1 MTPRRRLVFAG
12 LLFALSATV
21 AFGQSASKLPMVAY
35 VYGSLPTS
43 ALTGPD
49 PANPNTR
56 AFVDRLRELGWEDGR
71 NVVLERHGAGG
82 SREQAQA
89 IFADVVGR
97 RVDLIYSAATAA
109 GTVIAIYAVKA
120 TRTIPIVFAGS
131 SDPIGMGL
139 VASLARPG
147 GNVTGVATG
156 ISFEIVGKRLE
167 LLKAL
172 APGIK
177 RVAYLDPK
185 GAPSYG
191 FAQQAATRL
200 GMTLTFVEVE
210 RSEQYD
216 NAFAIAARERSGA
229 VMVGAD
235 SVHQVH
241 GSRIAA
247 LASQRRLPV
256 AGYFS
261 GLPEAGGLMS
271 YGIDFLDLARNGAGY
286 VDKILRGAKSAD
298 LPVEQPRKFEFVVNA
313 KTARALGLTIPQS
326 VLLQADRVI
335 E

>member
-1 MTPRRRLVFAG
+1 MTTRRKF
-12 LLFALSATV
+12 LFAASLAALAPAA
-21 AFGQSASKLPMVAY
+21 AFGQGAAKRPVVAY

-71 NVVLERHGAGG
+71 NMVLERHGAGG
-82 SREQAQA
+82 SRERAQA
-89 IFADVVGR
+89 IFADVAGR
-97 RVDLIYSAATAA
+97 KVDVIYSAATAG
-109 GTVIAIYAVKA
+109 GTVIAVYAVKA

-131 SDPIGMGL
+131 SDPVGMGL

-147 GNVTGVATG
+147 ANVTGVATG

-177 RVAYLDPK
+177 RVAFLDPK

-191 FAQQAATRL
+191 FAQQAAARL
-200 GMTLTFVEVE
+200 GMTLVFVEVE
-210 RSEQYD
+210 QAEQYD
-216 NAFAIAARERSGA
+216 NAFAIAARERSDA

-247 LASQRRLPV
+247 LAAQRRLPV

-286 VDKILRGAKSAD
+286 VDKILRGAKPAD
-298 LPVEQPRKFEFVVNA
+298 LPVEQPRKFEFVVNL
-313 KTARALGLTIPQS
+313 KTARALGLAIPQS
-326 VLLQADRVI
+326 VLLRADRVI

>member
-1 MTPRRRLVFAG
+1 MTTRRRFLAAGAFA
-12 LLFALSATV
+12 ALASAG
-21 AFGQSASKLPMVAY
+21 ALGQAPAKRPVVAY

-49 PANPNTR
+49 PTNSNTR

-71 NVVLERHGAGG
+71 NVVLERHGAAG

-97 RVDLIYSAATAA
+97 KVDLIYAAATAS
-109 GTVIAIYAVKA
+109 GTVIALYAAKA

-131 SDPIGMGL
+131 SDPVGMGL

-147 GNVTGVATG
+147 ANVTGVATG
-156 ISFEIVGKRLE
+156 VSFEIVGKRLE

-172 APGIK
+172 APGIR

-191 FAQQAATRL
+191 FAQKAAARL
-200 GMTLTFVEVE
+200 GMTLIFVEVG
-210 RSEQYD
+210 RSEDYD
-216 NAFAIAARERSGA
+216 NAFTIAVREKSDA
-229 VMVGAD
+229 VMVGVD
-235 SVHQVH
+235 SVHQSH
-241 GSRIAA
+241 GPRIAA
-247 LASQRRLPV
+247 LAAQRRLPV
-256 AGYFS
+256 AGFFS

-286 VDKILRGAKSAD
+286 VDKILRGAKPGD
-298 LPVEQPRKFEFVVNA
+298 LPVEQPRKFEFVVNL
-313 KTARALGLTIPQS
+313 KTARVLGITSPQP
-326 VLLQADRVI
+326 VLLRADREI